1 MFKNY
6 LTYSF
11 VVGFQRGCR
20 AIPVPLPFL
29 DRVTRSTSRMV
40 DQFAKSVEAT
50 STQDE
55 LKHVAVTLICLRD
68 TKELL
73 QEAVIWSSE
82 LESQFIVLKKRLEQ
96 LCMQLE
102 EKVESE
108 KFKPS
113 RVTSAS

>member
-20 AIPVPLPFL
+20 ALPVPFPFL
-29 DRVTRSTSRMV
+29 DAVTRSTSRMV

-50 STQDE
+50 SAQDE

-68 TKELL
+68 TKESL
-73 QEAVIWSSE
+73 QEAGVWSAE

-96 LCMQLE
+96 LCLQVE

-108 KFKPS
+108 KTRTS
-113 RVTSAS
+113 RVKSAG